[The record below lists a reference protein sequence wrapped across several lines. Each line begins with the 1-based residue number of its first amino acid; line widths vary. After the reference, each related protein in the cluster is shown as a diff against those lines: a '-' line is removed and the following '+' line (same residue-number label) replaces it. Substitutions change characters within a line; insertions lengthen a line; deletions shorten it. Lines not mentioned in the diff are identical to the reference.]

1 MNTQKDNIKHYTIK
15 EVSKLS
21 GLRES
26 TLRYYETIG
35 LIDSINRDSS
45 SKHRVY
51 SEDDLNIVIAVAC
64 LNATGMS
71 IEDIRTYLGN
81 RSLGR
86 DAAKEQIKILEN
98 QERHLEKEA
107 HYLKLRRQYVSIKIE
122 YWKAV
127 DSKDKKKIEDMKE
140 KAKSIAKKLKLPKEK

>member
-1 MNTQKDNIKHYTIK
+1 MNIQKDNIKHYTIK

-21 GLRES
+21 GLPES

-71 IEDIRTYLGN
+71 IEDIRAYLGN

-98 QERHLEKEA
+98 QERHLENEA
-107 HYLKLRRQYVSIKIE
+107 HYLKLRRQYVAIKIE

>member
-1 MNTQKDNIKHYTIK
+1 MNIQKDNIKHYTIK

-21 GLRES
+21 GLPES

-71 IEDIRTYLGN
+71 IEDIRAYLGN

-98 QERHLEKEA
+98 QEHHLEKEA
-107 HYLKLRRQYVSIKIE
+107 HYLKLRRQYVTIKIE